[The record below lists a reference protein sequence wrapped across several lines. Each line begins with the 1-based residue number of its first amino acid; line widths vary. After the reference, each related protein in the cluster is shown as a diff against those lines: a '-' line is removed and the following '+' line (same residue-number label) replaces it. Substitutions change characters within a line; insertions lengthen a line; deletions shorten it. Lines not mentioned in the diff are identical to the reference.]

1 MDRALRRPLESQRIL
16 VVEDDPFIAL
26 DLQSIL
32 EDAGATVVGPAC
44 EVSEAISFIEGS
56 KISAAVLDYRLQ
68 VGDTLPL
75 ARMLAERHIPFVFE
89 TSDPESVARRYP
101 GAIIL
106 AKPFRPDQLTSAVV
120 ALLVRMQ
127 DGRFLADPISRFAA
141 RS

>member
-1 MDRALRRPLESQRIL
+1 
-16 VVEDDPFIAL
+16 
-26 DLQSIL
+26 
-32 EDAGATVVGPAC
+32 
-44 EVSEAISFIEGS
+44 
-56 KISAAVLDYRLQ
+56 
-68 VGDTLPL
+68 
-75 ARMLAERHIPFVFE
+75 MLAERHIPFVFE